1 MSAAVRTLAAVLL
14 GLVLGSLPLIR
25 YRLAAPHGGHVHA
38 HASAPGAPGK
48 E

>member
-1 MSAAVRTLAAVLL
+1 MSDVVRTVAAVLL
-14 GLVLGSLPLIR
+14 GLVLGSLPLVR
-25 YRLAAPHGGHVHA
+25 YRFAAPHAGHVHP